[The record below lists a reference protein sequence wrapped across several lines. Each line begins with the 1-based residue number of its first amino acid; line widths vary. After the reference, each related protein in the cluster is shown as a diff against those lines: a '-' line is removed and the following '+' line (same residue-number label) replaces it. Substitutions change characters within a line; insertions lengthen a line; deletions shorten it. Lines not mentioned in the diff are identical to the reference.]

1 MQWTV
6 SDSLF
11 ACLLI
16 QTEDLPDLLVQS
28 WMQPCTWCPVPNLLP
43 VQSRVAAK
51 AEPSYFSQQKLRW
64 RPRSQKAASLAMEK
78 GGLRPLLS
86 GVWCRFSSAAFSWV
100 ASDIHSGVQEQNK
113 VHKAAGSRGRTIFLV
128 VSQGQY
134 RAWGNAYSTTLHCC
148 PEKPL
153 PWRRKG
159 KEFQSWEVFSANPLG
174 SARALLDSPLIF
186 MLISFYNF
194 YD

>member
-1 MQWTV
+1 MVLYQQMQWTV

-64 RPRSQKAASLAMEK
+64 RPRSQNAASLAMAK

-113 VHKAAGSRGRTIFLV
+113 VRKAAGSRGRTIFFGS
-128 VSQGQY
+128 VSGAVQGLGQCLQH
-134 RAWGNAYSTTLHCC
+134 RLTL
-148 PEKPL
+148 L
-153 PWRRKG
+153 P
-159 KEFQSWEVFSANPLG
+159 
-174 SARALLDSPLIF
+174 
-186 MLISFYNF
+186 
-194 YD
+194 